1 MQLVSRD
8 GVGVASAH
16 RVTTD
21 GFSAKLSKALSSR
34 CCGGYD
40 GVAAYCGGS
49 LGSIHGMSVRP
60 NRPCRPSFDSP
71 ETGTGTTTVAVG
83 TKIFVSFF
91 VTPSYVLLVP
101 FGFTATQVRCVA

>member
-1 MQLVSRD
+1 MWR
-8 GVGVASAH
+8 GGVASSEH

-21 GFSAKLSKALSSR
+21 GFIAKLSKALSSR

-40 GVAAYCGGS
+40 GVDGVASHCGGS